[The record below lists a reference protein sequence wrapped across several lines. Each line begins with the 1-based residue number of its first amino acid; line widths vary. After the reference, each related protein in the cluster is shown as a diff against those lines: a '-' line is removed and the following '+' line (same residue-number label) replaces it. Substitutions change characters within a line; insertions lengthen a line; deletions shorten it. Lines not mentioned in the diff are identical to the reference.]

1 MKVYIVKQ
9 ITTNYSEPR
18 EYASHESS
26 SIVGVYS
33 SYASALDKVDELHET
48 YNNARMTNSEFDY
61 ISESCE
67 IEEHELIP

>member
-1 MKVYIVKQ
+1 MKVFIVKQ

-48 YNNARMTNSEFDY
+48 YNNARMSN
-61 ISESCE
+61 
-67 IEEHELIP
+67 